1 MLTVMDT
8 CPSTVMQS
16 RRRRPPFRSRP
27 HQRRRVSA
35 MCLSASL
42 SRRHKPACP
51 AARPI
56 SGRRSAATSDG
67 RHGVRAPSRCAA
79 AWHASIAR
87 PRGRGTRTDARPTVQ
102 VGALTSVK
110 TYFSGAT
117 SSTRRQLQGRFRSLP
132 VAFRPLSSLTHLSL
146 GKVHVHERERR
157 AEWFIAGEVA
167 FRGETISSDECASH
181 GAGQPD
187 QAAGGPARGLPKRGM
202 SGRSDGRPGRGR
214 HDMHISHEH
223 AGGLFPRSGPPGPG
237 AFPLRARPG
246 CSPSVSDPAP
256 ALIPDSKTFAF
267 CAGSHLLC

>member
-1 MLTVMDT
+1 M
-8 CPSTVMQS
+8 S

-56 SGRRSAATSDG
+56 SGGRSAATSDG

-87 PRGRGTRTDARPTVQ
+87 PRRRGTRTDARPTVQ

-117 SSTRRQLQGRFRSLP
+117 SSTRRQLQGRFQSLL

-157 AEWFIAGEVA
+157 PSGLLLARWPLEV
-167 FRGETISSDECASH
+167 RRSH
-181 GAGQPD
+181 PTSAPPTAPGSRIRL
-187 QAAGGPARGLPKRGM
+187 PA
-202 SGRSDGRPGRGR
+202 
-214 HDMHISHEH
+214 
-223 AGGLFPRSGPPGPG
+223 GPP
-237 AFPLRARPG
+237 AD
-246 CSPSVSDPAP
+246 SPS
-256 ALIPDSKTFAF
+256 
-267 CAGSHLLC
+267 GG